1 MTLRLPPEIEDQLK
15 QVAEVEH
22 RSVQQTVLVAI
33 EEYLSMRETAEILA
47 DPSALRG
54 LAEARA
60 VSPGP
65 YELGM
70 TRPAR
75 RAISELL
82 AQDVAAAAVEFITG
96 PLLEAPYR
104 VGKPL
109 RDTLSGFH
117 SARLGTQW
125 RVLYRIDE
133 SKYAVI
139 VQDIQRRSSAYRRR

>member
-1 MTLRLPPEIEDQLK
+1 M
-15 QVAEVEH
+15 
-22 RSVQQTVLVAI
+22 
-33 EEYLSMRETAEILA
+33 
-47 DPSALRG
+47 
-54 LAEARA
+54 
-60 VSPGP
+60 SPGP

-82 AQDVAAAAVEFITG
+82 AEDVAAAAVEFITG

-109 RDTLSGFH
+109 RDTLSGFR
-117 SARLGTQW
+117 SAWLGTQW

-133 SKYAVI
+133 SKPAVI
-139 VQDIQRRSSAYRRR
+139 VQDIQHGSSAYRRR

>member
-1 MTLRLPPEIEDQLK
+1 MN
-15 QVAEVEH
+15 AE
-22 RSVQQTVLVAI
+22 
-33 EEYLSMRETAEILA
+33 
-47 DPSALRG
+47 
-54 LAEARA
+54 
-60 VSPGP
+60 P

-75 RAISELL
+75 RAVAELL
-82 AQDVAAAAVEFITG
+82 PEDVAVAAVEFITG

-109 RDTLSGFH
+109 RDALSGFR

-133 SKYAVI
+133 SKHAVV
-139 VQDIQRRSSAYRRR
+139 VQDIQRRSAAYRRR